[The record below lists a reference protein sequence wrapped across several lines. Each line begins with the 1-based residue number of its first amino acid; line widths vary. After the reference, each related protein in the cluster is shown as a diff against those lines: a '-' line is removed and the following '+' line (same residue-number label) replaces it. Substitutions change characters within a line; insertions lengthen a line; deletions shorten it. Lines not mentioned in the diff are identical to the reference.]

1 MIRKIFKI
9 LLLCILPFYL
19 LVMFFIF
26 ANKVDGEVCKGVA
39 IEIKDSAEAPFLKKN
54 DVIRSLKKIHFNP
67 EGKNLKEI
75 NTLSIREELEKNP
88 IIQRANCYKTP
99 EGLLKI
105 DIYQRYP
112 ILRILGLSGNYY
124 VDKEGVVMP
133 VNYNFSA
140 YVPVA
145 SGYIS
150 KEYAT
155 SDLLK
160 FAVFLQDNKFWD
172 AQIDQIYVTADGDVE
187 LIPRVGKQTI
197 ILGTLSDFE
206 KKLDN
211 LYAFYQKGQNKKGWN
226 VYQAISLKYE
236 NQIIGIK

>member
-1 MIRKIFKI
+1 
-9 LLLCILPFYL
+9 
-19 LVMFFIF
+19 
-26 ANKVDGEVCKGVA
+26 
-39 IEIKDSAEAPFLKKN
+39 
-54 DVIRSLKKIHFNP
+54 
-67 EGKNLKEI
+67 
-75 NTLSIREELEKNP
+75 
-88 IIQRANCYKTP
+88 
-99 EGLLKI
+99 LKI

-155 SDLLK
+155 SALLK